1 MSSLKTIERQPFE
14 ELLEMSGGYVLDFTN
29 QTFTSLFVES
39 VGKDIYAAKYE
50 KYGDSKA
57 KRLRAFWEV
66 EDDAVVGKILSEL
79 IEVWAYKHPEPSP
92 KQKTTANRCRE
103 IIGRLLGRQHP
114 AEETEAQFLGKDFK
128 DANIDKVP
136 IEATLIPILHA
147 RYTEAGRSLN
157 AGAPLAAIFMCGSVL
172 EGLLLGTA
180 LANPRRFKQVPCSPK
195 DSAGKVK
202 AFPDWSLAQL
212 IDAACELGYLKLD
225 IRKFSHALRD
235 FRNYIHPYQQMSS
248 RFDPDKHTAEICM
261 QVLRAAIA
269 SLSGQRSS

>member
-157 AGAPLAAIFMCGSVL
+157 AGAPLAAIFM
-172 EGLLLGTA
+172 
-180 LANPRRFKQVPCSPK
+180 PRSCWNF
-195 DSAGKVK
+195 
-202 AFPDWSLAQL
+202 
-212 IDAACELGYLKLD
+212 
-225 IRKFSHALRD
+225 
-235 FRNYIHPYQQMSS
+235 
-248 RFDPDKHTAEICM
+248 
-261 QVLRAAIA
+261 
-269 SLSGQRSS
+269 